1 MEGSGVIPRPL
12 LVLNIRQLL
21 TLCSR
26 SGKPG
31 LRRGAKLQEL
41 AIIEEG
47 AVLCSG
53 GKIVS
58 CGKTRD
64 AMRDPWV
71 RKNRKKIVE
80 IDCARQVVLPGFV
93 DSHTHPVFI
102 TPRLLDFEQRV
113 AGATYEQIAEAGGGI
128 RSSVDAV
135 RRASQRELVGKVLK
149 ALHGMAR
156 QGTTTVE
163 AKSGYGLTV
172 ESEIKSLQAI
182 GQAARSWPGTV
193 VPTLLGAHV
202 VPKEYEGRSQEYV
215 EIVCKEMI
223 PQVAKRKLARFVDVF
238 TEKGAFNLHYSEKIF
253 ESAKRHGLGLRAHV
267 CQLSETPLRSLLNFN
282 ATSLDH
288 LDHVADTDVSLLA
301 KHDTVATLV
310 PAANYFLATET
321 FPPARKLIDSG
332 VAVSLATDYNP
343 GSSPTTS
350 MPFVLSLA
358 CTHMGMT
365 PAEAISASTINGA
378 WALRLQDRK
387 GSIEPG
393 KDADLAVF
401 DVQDYREIP
410 YWFASNHCTLTVLN
424 GVLNAPVSTNL

>member
-1 MEGSGVIPRPL
+1 
-12 LVLNIRQLL
+12 
-21 TLCSR
+21 
-26 SGKPG
+26 
-31 LRRGAKLQEL
+31 
-41 AIIEEG
+41 
-47 AVLCSG
+47 
-53 GKIVS
+53 
-58 CGKTRD
+58 
-64 AMRDPWV
+64 
-71 RKNRKKIVE
+71 
-80 IDCARQVVLPGFV
+80 
-93 DSHTHPVFI
+93 
-102 TPRLLDFEQRV
+102 
-113 AGATYEQIAEAGGGI
+113 
-128 RSSVDAV
+128 
-135 RRASQRELVGKVLK
+135 
-149 ALHGMAR
+149 
-156 QGTTTVE
+156 
-163 AKSGYGLTV
+163 
-172 ESEIKSLQAI
+172 
-182 GQAARSWPGTV
+182 
-193 VPTLLGAHV
+193 V

-288 LDHVADTDVSLLA
+288 LDHVADVSLLA

-321 FPPARKLIDSG
+321 FPPARKLIDFG

-378 WALRLQDRK
+378 CALRLQDRK

-410 YWFASNHCTLTVLN
+410 YWFASNYCAFTVLN
-424 GVLNAPVSTNL
+424 GVLNAPVSANL